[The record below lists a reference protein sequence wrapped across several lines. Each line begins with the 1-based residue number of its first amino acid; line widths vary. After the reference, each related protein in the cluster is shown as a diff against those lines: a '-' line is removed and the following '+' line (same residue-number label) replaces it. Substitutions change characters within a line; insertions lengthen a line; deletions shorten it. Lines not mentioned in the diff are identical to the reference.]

1 MKGILEMSE
10 KVDFL
15 SYLNGDVKK
24 EVKITEVKDV
34 SKASNNY
41 LKIESDIL
49 ALENQ
54 IKSKKAA
61 LQQMND
67 SIVQLM
73 EQRGVKEIK
82 LMNGD
87 AVSFK
92 PFFKGSIT
100 KDNEREA
107 FEWLENNNLGD
118 IIKNIVSVRFG
129 KGDNEVAI
137 DLIQDLEKQ
146 GLSPDQKRKVEPM
159 TLNAL
164 IGEQINDG
172 KAFPLELFSVYMG
185 NKVKIKRGK

>member
-34 SKASNNY
+34 STASNNY

-172 KAFPLELFSVYMG
+172 KAFPLELFSVYLG

>member
-34 SKASNNY
+34 STASNNY
-41 LKIESDIL
+41 LKVESDIL

-54 IKSKKAA
+54 IKSKKAE

>member
-34 SKASNNY
+34 STASNNY

-54 IKSKKAA
+54 IKSKKAE

-172 KAFPLELFSVYMG
+172 KAFPLELFSVYLG

>member
-1 MKGILEMSE
+1 MKGILEMGE

-15 SYLNGDVKK
+15 SYLNGDKKK

-49 ALENQ
+49 ALEHQ
-54 IKSKKAA
+54 MKSKKAE
-61 LQQMND
+61 LQQAND

-100 KDNEREA
+100 KDNEKDA

-118 IIKNIVSVRFG
+118 IIKNIVSIRFG
-129 KGDNEVAI
+129 KGDNEVAT
-137 DLIQDLEKQ
+137 DLLQDLEKQ

>member
-1 MKGILEMSE
+1 MKGILEMSK
-10 KVDFL
+10 KVDFI

-34 SKASNNY
+34 STASNNY
-41 LKIESDIL
+41 LKIESDLL

-54 IKSKKAA
+54 IKSKKAE

-73 EQRGVKEIK
+73 EQRGVTEIK

-172 KAFPLELFSVYMG
+172 KAFPLELFSVYLG

>member
-54 IKSKKAA
+54 IKSKKAE
-61 LQQMND
+61 LQQAND

-92 PFFKGSIT
+92 PFFRGSIT
-100 KDNEREA
+100 KDNETDA

-118 IIKNIVSVRFG
+118 IIKNIVSIRFG
-129 KGDNEVAI
+129 KGDNEVAT
-137 DLIQDLEKQ
+137 DLLQDLEKQ

-185 NKVKIKRGK
+185 NQVKIKRGK

>member
-10 KVDFL
+10 KVDFRD
-15 SYLNGDVKK
+15 YLIEDVKK

-34 SKASNNY
+34 STASNNY
-41 LKIESDIL
+41 LKIESDLL

-54 IKSKKAA
+54 IKSKKAE

-73 EQRGVKEIK
+73 EQRGVTEIK

-172 KAFPLELFSVYMG
+172 KAFPLELFSVYLG

>member
-15 SYLNGDVKK
+15 SYINGDVKK

-34 SKASNNY
+34 STASNNY

-54 IKSKKAA
+54 IKSKKAE

-172 KAFPLELFSVYMG
+172 KAFPLELFSVYLG